1 MPTILIT
8 GSNRGIGVELTKHYA
23 GEGWRVIATCRDPA
37 GAKQLSKVAETSD
50 QVTVYMLD
58 VTDQS
63 SVDALSRSLGDT
75 PIDLLFNNAG
85 TLGDRAGQGFG
96 TIDYDAWRWELEVNL
111 LAPVR
116 VVEAFVDNV
125 AASDGKQIAVISSKL
140 GSLAE
145 ASGGLY
151 AYRTSKA
158 AVNMAVSAM
167 ASDLASRGIMVS
179 SFHPGWVRTDMGGLA
194 APVSP
199 KKSATG
205 MAKVLAGLGKDD
217 SGRFLQYD
225 GVELAW

>member
-167 ASDLASRGIMVS
+167 ASDLASRGITVS

-199 KKSATG
+199 KKSAAG

>member
-1 MPTILIT
+1 MSTILIT

-167 ASDLASRGIMVS
+167 ASDLASRGITVS

-199 KKSATG
+199 KKSAAG

>member
-8 GSNRGIGVELTKHYA
+8 GSNRGIGFELAKHYA

-37 GAKQLSKVAETSD
+37 GAQELSKLAEASD
-50 QVTVYMLD
+50 QVTVYPLD

-63 SVDALSRSLGDT
+63 SVDALSRSLTDT

-85 TLGDRAGQGFG
+85 RLGDRAGQGFG
-96 TIDYDAWRWELEVNL
+96 AIDYDAWRWELEVNL

-116 VVEAFVDNV
+116 MVEAFVDNV
-125 AASDGKQIAVISSKL
+125 AASDGKQIAVISSIL

-158 AVNMAVSAM
+158 AVNMAVRAM
-167 ASDLASRGIMVS
+167 ASDLAARGISVMT
-179 SFHPGWVRTDMGGLA
+179 FHPGWVRTDMGGPSAAVAPEDSAAGLA
-194 APVSP
+194 
-199 KKSATG
+199 G
-205 MAKVLAGLGKDD
+205 VLAGLGPED
-217 SGRFLQYD
+217 SSRFMRYD
-225 GVELAW
+225 GVELDW

>member
-8 GSNRGIGVELTKHYA
+8 GSSRGIGLALTKYYA

-37 GAKQLSKVAETSD
+37 GARKLAKVAKANEQISIHP
-50 QVTVYMLD
+50 LD
-58 VTDQS
+58 VTDAG
-63 SVDALSRSLGDT
+63 SVAVLSDRLGDT

-85 TLGDRAGQGFG
+85 TLGERGGQGFG
-96 TIDYDAWRWELEVNL
+96 SLDYDAWRSELEVNL

-116 VVEAFVDNV
+116 MVEALVDNV
-125 AASDGKQIAVISSKL
+125 AASDGRQIAVISSVL

-158 AVNMAVSAM
+158 AVNMAVRAM
-167 ASDLASRGIMVS
+167 ASDLASRGITVV

-194 APVSP
+194 APVAP
-199 KKSATG
+199 KKSAAG

-217 SGRFLQYD
+217 SGRFLRYD
-225 GVELAW
+225 GAALEW